1 MWKGKGTYRPGWPWP
16 GHWGT
21 TSPTS
26 HSPGDL
32 LQLSLDHQP
41 CLMVGEPGSLWEG
54 LREGWSLQPVLC
66 SSPGWTS
73 VLVHPSPC
81 LGLLMDVSSPWFPLP
96 CSVPTGQKLLARAWL
111 ASGLLPAPGFPEPRE
126 QLAFRVSWLW
136 LVCGWILVSRTKRG
150 ILKKRDI
157 WKQIHKSKP

>member
-1 MWKGKGTYRPGWPWP
+1 MCINNVERQRHLQARLALTRPLGD
-16 GHWGT
+16 T

-32 LQLSLDHQP
+32 LQLSPDHQP
-41 CLMVGEPGSLWEG
+41 CLMVGELGSLWEG
-54 LREGWSLQPVLC
+54 LREGCSLQPVLC

-111 ASGLLPAPGFPEPRE
+111 ASGLLPASGFPEPRE
-126 QLAFRVSWLW
+126 QLALRMSWL
-136 LVCGWILVSRTKRG
+136 
-150 ILKKRDI
+150 
-157 WKQIHKSKP
+157 